1 MLGDCPAEGGKV
13 KMIIGDRLREMREGK
28 KLSQGDIA
36 NARASFSSVSM
47 AGTVCPLSTRDM

>member
-1 MLGDCPAEGGKV
+1 
-13 KMIIGDRLREMREGK
+13 MIIGDRLREMREGK

-47 AGTVCPLSTRDM
+47 AGTVCPFSTRDM